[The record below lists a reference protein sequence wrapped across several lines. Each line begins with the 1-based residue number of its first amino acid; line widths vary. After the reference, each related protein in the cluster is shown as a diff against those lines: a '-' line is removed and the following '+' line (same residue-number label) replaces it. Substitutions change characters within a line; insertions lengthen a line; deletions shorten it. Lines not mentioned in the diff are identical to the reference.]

1 LGLVPRLVVA
11 RVGVVMPLSRCNVL
25 IVEDQVII
33 AMDLEA
39 AVEEANA
46 RVIGPASTVREALD
60 LLHRNAVDAAILD
73 ANLPDGD
80 VTPVAEQ
87 LIDREVPFVI
97 NTGVAVP
104 LQLRHFPGLLVFR
117 KPTPPSRLIREL
129 AGLLPIC
136 IPRHAV
142 ELQASA

>member
-1 LGLVPRLVVA
+1 
-11 RVGVVMPLSRCNVL
+11 
-25 IVEDQVII
+25 
-33 AMDLEA
+33 MDLEA

-60 LLHRNAVDAAILD
+60 LLHTNGVDAAILD

-87 LIDREVPFVI
+87 LIDRAVPFVI
-97 NTGVAVP
+97 NTGVAIS
-104 LQLRHFPGLLVFR
+104 
-117 KPTPPSRLIREL
+117 PPASALSWSTRFSEEL

-136 IPRHAV
+136 LTRDV
-142 ELQASA
+142 QELQASA

>member
-1 LGLVPRLVVA
+1 
-11 RVGVVMPLSRCNVL
+11 MPLSRCNVL
-25 IVEDQVII
+25 IVEDQAII

-46 RVIGPASTVREALD
+46 RVIGPAPTIREALH
-60 LLHRNAVDAAILD
+60 LLHTNAVDAAILD

-87 LIDREVPFVI
+87 LIDRAVPFVI
-97 NTGVAVP
+97 NTGVAIP
-104 LQLRHFPGLLVFR
+104 LQLRRFPGLLVFR

-136 IPRHAV
+136 IARHTRPAEIV
-142 ELQASA
+142 AFSTV